1 MALPGHWCKNSL
13 QTCSNYIQ
21 RATNYMLSLSVPCT
35 MAIFYVV
42 DVVHKSLAF
51 GPSEKPL
58 FYNRYG
64 KHEQSLSFSN
74 DKGAYVGNF
83 QKGVYCL

>member
-1 MALPGHWCKNSL
+1 
-13 QTCSNYIQ
+13 
-21 RATNYMLSLSVPCT
+21 